1 LPPRLQGQSAPDIQ
15 KKIRIPLLL
24 PLGKT
29 GGGPVWN
36 KQGGRMKTILI
47 SACVAVLT
55 GTTIAFAS
63 GDRAARTTGKLGV
76 RNGVIYACV
85 ETNGNGQTL
94 GDLKLSNCHKGF
106 KRIAWNIRGPRGLR
120 GVSGAGKQGPAGP
133 AGPSGAQGS
142 QGPQGPQGPKG
153 DKGDK
158 GDKGAQGPSIGTFGP
173 VAITNRE
180 DTGCVTDEPTQTPW
194 ALDDENR
201 SYVVVPSQDGS
212 GYTVT
217 RYDLNGTFTAIVG
230 RQHPGCTDAGSFT
243 KATKG
248 TWNGVWTQKVTG
260 AFDYNPD
267 AAMPADPSW
276 DSFLNAVFGVSL
288 ADTTFVSY
296 EFDYYDSCHDH
307 WRDAN
312 YSGTSQQSGTI
323 GDC

>member
-1 LPPRLQGQSAPDIQ
+1 
-15 KKIRIPLLL
+15 
-24 PLGKT
+24 
-29 GGGPVWN
+29 
-36 KQGGRMKTILI
+36 MKTILI

-158 GDKGAQGPSIGTFGP
+158 GDKGAQARASAPSGPS
-173 VAITNRE
+173 RS
-180 DTGCVTDEPTQTPW
+180 PTV
-194 ALDDENR
+194 R
-201 SYVVVPSQDGS
+201 
-212 GYTVT
+212 T
-217 RYDLNGTFTAIVG
+217 R
-230 RQHPGCTDAGSFT
+230 
-243 KATKG
+243 
-248 TWNGVWTQKVTG
+248 
-260 AFDYNPD
+260 
-267 AAMPADPSW
+267 AA
-276 DSFLNAVFGVSL
+276 
-288 ADTTFVSY
+288 
-296 EFDYYDSCHDH
+296 
-307 WRDAN
+307 
-312 YSGTSQQSGTI
+312 
-323 GDC
+323 